1 MKQTLLLLAVLGGLV
16 AATVWVAVDVWTSM
30 DTQMGWHGWLALT
43 LGVVFTAAL
52 GAGLMWL
59 VFHSST
65 SGHDDFDEHI

>member
-30 DTQMGWHGWLALT
+30 ETQMSWHGWLALT

-59 VFHSST
+59 VFHSSR
-65 SGHDDFDEHI
+65 SGHDDMDDSV